1 MLLTN
6 SNQISRSS
14 QNGDW
19 LIEEAEKLSIAL
31 AMARAIE
38 QQARDRLR
46 AMNLSNDEYLALW
59 SMLDAT
65 ERVALKRRK

>member
-1 MLLTN
+1 MVDVRQITN
-6 SNQISRSS
+6 PTIQ
-14 QNGDW
+14 DW

-38 QQARDRLR
+38 QQARERLK

-59 SMLDAT
+59 SMLDSA
-65 ERVALKRRK
+65 ERAALKRRK

>member
-65 ERVALKRRK
+65 ERAALKRRK

>member
-1 MLLTN
+1 VAIRTTN
-6 SNQISRSS
+6 EE
-14 QNGDW
+14 GEDW
-19 LIEEAEKLSIAL
+19 LIAEAEKLSIAL

-65 ERVALKRRK
+65 ERAALKRRK

>member
-38 QQARDRLR
+38 QQARDRLK

-65 ERVALKRRK
+65 ERAALKRRK

>member
-38 QQARDRLR
+38 QQARDRLKV
-46 AMNLSNDEYLALW
+46 MNLSNDEYLALW

-65 ERVALKRRK
+65 ERAALKRRK